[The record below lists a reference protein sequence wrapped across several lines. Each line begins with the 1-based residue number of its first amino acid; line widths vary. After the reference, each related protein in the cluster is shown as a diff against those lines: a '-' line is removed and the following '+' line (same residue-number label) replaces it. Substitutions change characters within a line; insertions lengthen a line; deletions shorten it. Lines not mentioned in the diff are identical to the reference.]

1 MDIEKCDTLSLS
13 IEKMLW
19 RCSNTAKA
27 KSFPTSIER
36 RADAMEITINLLQ
49 VNVDLHSILAIVL
62 LYNIC
67 KSLQVVRKRNK
78 QKLLD
83 K

>member
-1 MDIEKCDTLSLS
+1 
-13 IEKMLW
+13 
-19 RCSNTAKA
+19 
-27 KSFPTSIER
+27 
-36 RADAMEITINLLQ
+36 MEITINLLQ